1 MVNCFEVEKT
11 KQNNL
16 FYLLKFDFISFSNFS
31 KLFIMFFSELK
42 INVQKEKVD
51 KIKNIAHLYIICNCC
66 E

>member
-11 KQNNL
+11 KPRNL

-42 INVQKEKVD
+42 CLTEKKVD
-51 KIKNIAHLYIICNCC
+51 NINFFKTLHMST
-66 E
+66 